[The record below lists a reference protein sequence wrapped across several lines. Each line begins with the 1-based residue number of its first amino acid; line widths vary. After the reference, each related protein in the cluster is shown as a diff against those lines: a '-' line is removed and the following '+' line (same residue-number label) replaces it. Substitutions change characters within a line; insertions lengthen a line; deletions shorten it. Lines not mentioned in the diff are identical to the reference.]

1 MIRSWGIFC
10 ASGCYI
16 KSMLKLCDFIEKGH
30 IKCYNTKWIT
40 VMLGGGKMARKLRE
54 KSSTGI
60 YHTVLRGQKRLFVKE
75 EDYSEFIGTMERY
88 FDGRNSKLY
97 AYSIEKNK
105 VHLVLFTSGD
115 IKDVMKPFLTSYARY
130 VNRTYKKTGKLFY
143 DRYISV
149 PIEDR
154 DTLKKAVIFV
164 NEKPKADRTSKEEYM
179 NADGVCDISDF
190 DESDI
195 EEIRNPAVIYPFTD
209 DYAAMTDSELKRNL
223 MMITK
228 EKTDMPE
235 LCRLAVKYSN
245 LSMARV
251 SRVLNVPGAKRQK
264 TVKKEEEKIQKK
276 QELSVWL
283 L

>member
-1 MIRSWGIFC
+1 MSEF
-10 ASGCYI
+10 YI
-16 KSMLKLCDFIEKGH
+16 KSMLKLCNFIEKGH
-30 IKCYNTKWIT
+30 IKCYNTKWII

-60 YHTVLRGQKRLFVKE
+60 YHTVIRGQRKLFSKE
-75 EDYSEFIGTMERY
+75 EDYSEFIETMERY
-88 FDGRNSKLY
+88 FDGSNSKLY
-97 AYSIEKNK
+97 AYSLEKNK
-105 VHLVLFTSGD
+105 VHLVFFTSGD

-154 DTLKKAVIFV
+154 DTLKKSVIFV
-164 NEKPKADRTSKEEYM
+164 NEKLKADLTSKEEYI
-179 NADGVCDISDF
+179 NADGLCVISDF

-195 EEIRNPAVIYPFTD
+195 EEIKNPSIIYPFTD

-228 EKTDMPE
+228 EKVEAAE
-235 LCRLAVKYSN
+235 LCQMAVKYSN
-245 LSMARV
+245 ISMARA
-251 SRVLNVPGAKRQK
+251 SRVLNVPSVRRQK
-264 TVKKEEEKIQKK
+264 TDKKVEEKIQKK